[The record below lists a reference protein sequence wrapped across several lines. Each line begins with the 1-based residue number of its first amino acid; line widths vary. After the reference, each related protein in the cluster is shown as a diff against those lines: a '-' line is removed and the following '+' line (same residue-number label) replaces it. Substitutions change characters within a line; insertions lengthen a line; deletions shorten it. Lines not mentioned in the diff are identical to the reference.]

1 MPYTHQ
7 SLPIENLIIGRL
19 QREYIL
25 PLQGSPRV
33 NQLGG
38 NLPYTASAMALWGGK
53 AGLSSRINPDYPMDW
68 LKPLEIMGFDLQ
80 GILKTDEN
88 FDSRFFVA
96 YASSN
101 KTSYENPLTHFA
113 ERQIPFPEELYNY
126 DPDTRRYCCKT
137 DYQPYTFRVTDI
149 PRAYLEANAAHI
161 CPIDYVSHKILPSVL
176 KGGMV
181 QTLSM
186 RATDCYM
193 NVTFWEEMRNLIADL
208 SMFILSEDQALKFFQ
223 GRSVDLWDIARVLA
237 SYGPEYIIINAKDG
251 STWVLDRVE
260 NKRFIV
266 PAWPITMADPTG
278 GLNAFD
284 GGFLYNYRAS
294 YDIVHATVCGNLSMA
309 FCMEG
314 SGPNYLLE
322 TMPELRDARLYA
334 LSQQIINL

>member
-53 AGLSSRINPDYPMDW
+53 AGLASRINADYPMDW

-80 GILKTDEN
+80 GILKIDEV

-126 DPDTRRYCCKT
+126 EPDTRRYCSKT

-208 SMFILSEDQALKFFQ
+208 SMFMLSEDQALKFFQ

-266 PAWPITMADPTG
+266 PAWPITIADPTG

-284 GGFLYNYRAS
+284 GGLLYNYRAS